1 MFILGIFIGT
11 FLGIMIMCLLFT
23 SKEGEKDVQSK
34 NSN

>member
-1 MFILGIFIGT
+1 MFILGIFIET

-23 SKEGEKDVQSK
+23 SKEGENDVQSK